1 MSEHGRLFD
10 DVAEAY
16 DRFRPGYPAALI
28 DEACSIGDL
37 ATGSRVLDIGCGTGK
52 LTAALAER
60 GLVVEA
66 VDPGPRMVQIA
77 RRYVPTARF
86 HVASFEDV
94 ELASGAFDAAFSAM
108 AFHWVAPEVSWSKA
122 ARVLR
127 PGGLLAL
134 LWYINGST
142 ELDAALLAVWRAVL
156 PEAADWPSRDDPTMW
171 EGAQRRR
178 GNVSEL
184 WSWLASR
191 DLARPEAAH
200 LFTDVRLSKRPVE
213 VVESIEEVIGHVRTT
228 TAYLRL
234 DGERR
239 RVLERSLAD
248 AVEARGGTYRSTHLA
263 TLVTAR
269 AAGPGAVERRSS
281 HVWTG

>member
-1 MSEHGRLFD
+1 MSEHGRLID

-37 ATGSRVLDIGCGTGK
+37 ATGSRVLDIGCGTGE

-66 VDPGPRMVQIA
+66 VDPGPRMVQSRPA
-77 RRYVPTARF
+77 GTVPTARF

-94 ELASGAFDAAFSAM
+94 EACVRRVRRRILGDGLSLGGTGQSAGRR
-108 AFHWVAPEVSWSKA
+108 PP
-122 ARVLR
+122 RVLR

-156 PEAADWPSRDDPTMW
+156 PEAADWPSRDDP
-171 EGAQRRR
+171 AR
-178 GNVSEL
+178 
-184 WSWLASR
+184 SR
-191 DLARPEAAH
+191 KSQH
-200 LFTDVRLSKRPVE
+200 S
-213 VVESIEEVIGHVRTT
+213 
-228 TAYLRL
+228 
-234 DGERR
+234 
-239 RVLERSLAD
+239 
-248 AVEARGGTYRSTHLA
+248 
-263 TLVTAR
+263 
-269 AAGPGAVERRSS
+269 PG
-281 HVWTG
+281 